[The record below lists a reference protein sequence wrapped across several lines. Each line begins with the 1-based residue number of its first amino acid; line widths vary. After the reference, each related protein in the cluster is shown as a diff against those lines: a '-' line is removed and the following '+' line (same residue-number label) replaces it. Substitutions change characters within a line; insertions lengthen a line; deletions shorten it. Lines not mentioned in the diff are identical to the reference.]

1 MKNKHLLLLFAVV
14 LVLGWLSKWIPLGAS
29 ESPLPL
35 FRPELHSADRVLL
48 VASDS
53 VLLYRVDSNWLQQ
66 SSGMVDKNVFNSA
79 VQSFIQ
85 LLVGLE
91 AIERQPIHIA
101 DSLGLGRT
109 NPRLMV
115 VHSPQLPRPEQIQ
128 IGKTEERKGERMTW
142 IRLNDHSQCYLV
154 NADLSLYFSI
164 DWAGPTNKV
173 QLAFDSSG
181 LIIVQAIRTKDTVAY
196 QISNQE
202 SSSLP
207 ITKGNLFDLFREA
220 ALVDLVDPGSHRETI
235 WGELL
240 FKYQDSLIPPLRYR
254 LFYLNQPEMPDDPD
268 KRRYFRQLKAQYLI
282 ESGKQPGLY
291 FSITDTLA
299 IHRLFYVHKKE
310 KN

>member
-14 LVLGWLSKWIPLGAS
+14 LVLGWLSKWIPVGAPA
-29 ESPLPL
+29 SPLRL
-35 FRPELHSADRVLL
+35 FRPELHAADRILL
-48 VASDS
+48 VYSDS
-53 VLLYRVDSNWLQQ
+53 LLLYRVDSTWVQQ
-66 SSGMVDKNVFNSA
+66 SSGLVDKNALNSA
-79 VQSFIQ
+79 VHSFLQ

-91 AIERQPIHIA
+91 AIERQPIQNA

-109 NPRLMV
+109 HSRLIV
-115 VHSPQLPRPEQIQ
+115 IHSPQLPRPEQLQ
-128 IGKTEERKGERMTW
+128 IGKTEAREGKQLTW

-154 NADLSLYFSI
+154 NADLAQYFST
-164 DWAGPTNKV
+164 DWAAPVHNV
-173 QLAFDSSG
+173 RLAFDTST
-181 LIIVQAIRTKDTVAY
+181 LILVQAIRKKDTIEHQMY
-196 QISNQE
+196 DQE
-202 SSSLP
+202 SGVLP
-207 ITKGNLFDLFREA
+207 ITPKSLDILFQEA
-220 ALVDLVDPGSHRETI
+220 VPADLVDPGSHRETI

-240 FKYQDSLIPPLRYR
+240 FRYQDSLIPPLRYR